1 MIASTA
7 RIVSSRVVRANVVP
21 RVVTAVGSTRTFAIS
36 DTYNAKVSQINPPN
50 ISCHVGSHSVHFET
64 IHMIIMSM
72 YTNHGYAIET
82 ANSDTKFYATISHFF
97 SHVYSSL
104 AIMFQEKVEEDR
116 YIRAREGELA
126 DAKAKAAAATQK
138 AEELAA
144 KSAELIATKTAA
156 MTTVANM
163 LAVTG
168 DVVSEAGL
176 ANLADWKHSS

>member
-1 MIASTA
+1 
-7 RIVSSRVVRANVVP
+7 
-21 RVVTAVGSTRTFAIS
+21 
-36 DTYNAKVSQINPPN
+36 
-50 ISCHVGSHSVHFET
+50 
-64 IHMIIMSM
+64 
-72 YTNHGYAIET
+72 
-82 ANSDTKFYATISHFF
+82 
-97 SHVYSSL
+97 
-104 AIMFQEKVEEDR
+104 MFQEKVEEDR

-126 DAKAKAAAATQK
+126 DARAKAAAATQK

>member
-1 MIASTA
+1 
-7 RIVSSRVVRANVVP
+7 
-21 RVVTAVGSTRTFAIS
+21 
-36 DTYNAKVSQINPPN
+36 
-50 ISCHVGSHSVHFET
+50 
-64 IHMIIMSM
+64 MIIMSM

-82 ANSDTKFYATISHFF
+82 ANSDTKFYTTIYHIF
-97 SHVYSSL
+97 SHIVYSSL

-126 DAKAKAAAATQK
+126 DARAKAAAATQK